1 MSKLNVPL
9 DTIVASSILRKVNK
23 IDAKIIGIYCTQHF
37 KCDACYSHLH
47 VQCAHGGY
55 QVERGGHGQMSF
67 GHSQHSSQHKII
79 VIGGL
84 GLPMQTTE
92 CNHGK
97 DLANEVVG
105 ASSTIL
111 LQVL

>member
-1 MSKLNVPL
+1 V
-9 DTIVASSILRKVNK
+9 
-23 IDAKIIGIYCTQHF
+23 
-37 KCDACYSHLH
+37 
-47 VQCAHGGY
+47 
-55 QVERGGHGQMSF
+55 SF
-67 GHSQHSSQHKII
+67 GHSQHSSEHKII

-84 GLPMQTTE
+84 GLPMQATD

-111 LQVL
+111 LQVF